1 MEWDRSGNGRNSA
14 PPAGRL
20 GGPRGKTGAGA
31 IDRGQTAGRERW
43 TAGAAGLNVGHFIGL
58 YRERIWQEVALAPNS
73 KSRRD
78 TALKAVLTTWPGL
91 EARDIRRVAAAEC
104 RAWAAR
110 ALREGTGFIAPNVKT
125 KRAGMSASAF
135 NKAVGALRAVF
146 SLAQEHGLIEHNPAA
161 GVSNLPAKRK
171 WLELPSPEQFQAIT
185 QSIASGRSRW
195 SADCADMVRLLAY
208 SGVRLR
214 EGTALRWG
222 DVNAAKNLLAVAG
235 TKTDTSR
242 RLIPLFPDLSALFA
256 EIRLRR
262 GEEPASAPILR
273 VGSCRG
279 ALAAACAAAGVP
291 KLNHHGL
298 RHLFATR
305 CIESGVDI
313 PTVSRWLGHADGGA
327 LAMKTYGHLRQEH
340 SQAQAARVH
349 F

>member
-1 MEWDRSGNGRNSA
+1 MFNLA
-14 PPAGRL
+14 
-20 GGPRGKTGAGA
+20 
-31 IDRGQTAGRERW
+31 RE
-43 TAGAAGLNVGHFIGL
+43 N
-58 YRERIWQEVALAPNS
+58 
-73 KSRRD
+73 
-78 TALKAVLTTWPGL
+78 
-91 EARDIRRVAAAEC
+91 
-104 RAWAAR
+104 
-110 ALREGTGFIAPNVKT
+110 
-125 KRAGMSASAF
+125 
-135 NKAVGALRAVF
+135 
-146 SLAQEHGLIEHNPAA
+146 GLIERNPAE
-161 GVSNLPAKRK
+161 GVSNLPPKRK

-185 QSIASGRSRW
+185 QSIAAGRSRW
-195 SADCADMVRLLAY
+195 SADCADMVRLLAC

-214 EGTALRWG
+214 EGTALRWA

-235 TKTDTSR
+235 TDSSR
-242 RLIPLFPDLSALFA
+242 WLIPLFPDLSSLFA

-340 SQAQAARVH
+340 SQAQAARVY